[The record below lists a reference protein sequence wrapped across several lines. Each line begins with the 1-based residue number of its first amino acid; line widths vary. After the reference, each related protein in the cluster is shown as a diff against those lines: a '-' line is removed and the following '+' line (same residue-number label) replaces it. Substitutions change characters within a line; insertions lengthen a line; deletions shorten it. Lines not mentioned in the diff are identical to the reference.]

1 MKQVDLWEKE
11 SMGYP
16 YNGGPNMV
24 KVFKGAVKNE
34 LEETVVQQEMASYL
48 QLDNINFLIG
58 AGCSSHIVDGTEL
71 GIPGMRKL
79 YDDFFKE
86 NADFSAAGLKL
97 KDRFDSNLE
106 KMLEALGA
114 IQVANEIVAID
125 KDIDEKIDTV
135 RKFIRSKIIEG
146 LHGKGVL
153 SIYKDFYKRMISESR
168 KAPINIFTTN
178 YDLYNEQALDSL
190 GLPYNNGFTGTYKRK
205 FNPASYKYAYVEDMN
220 LSKEVWERVPN
231 SFNLYKIHGS
241 ISWYKDEGDIF
252 EKDYADIG
260 SEDTVMIYPTPLKDR
275 TTLMVPYSDLFRNFE
290 SSLLKQNSVLVTLGY
305 SFADDHIN
313 RLILNALAIPTFK
326 LIVFGESDAITKLI
340 ELDDKRIIVINSD
353 DKIHYFKNFVE
364 KIMPEQSENSRE
376 MIDMPTVARII
387 KSFEE
392 KK

>member
-1 MKQVDLWEKE
+1 MKQEDLWEKE

-146 LHGKGVL
+146 LHGKEVL

-275 TTLMVPYSDLFRNFE
+275 
-290 SSLLKQNSVLVTLGY
+290 SV
-305 SFADDHIN
+305 F
-313 RLILNALAIPTFK
+313 
-326 LIVFGESDAITKLI
+326 
-340 ELDDKRIIVINSD
+340 
-353 DKIHYFKNFVE
+353 
-364 KIMPEQSENSRE
+364 
-376 MIDMPTVARII
+376 
-387 KSFEE
+387 
-392 KK
+392 